1 VANEEPSRVV
11 RRAARARISAGLLVR
26 LYRHLNKSRQRQF
39 LMLIALMLVS
49 ALAEVVSLGAVLP
62 FIGILASPQ
71 LVFKR
76 RVVADA
82 AIAWGI
88 TSPEQLVLPLT
99 VIFVAAAI
107 LSGAIRVLLLWLSMR
122 FTFASGA
129 ELSIDVYRR
138 TLYQPYHVHVAR
150 SSSEVISGTMNKV
163 GGTVLGV
170 LLPLLTLL
178 SSIILLVALV
188 IALIAID
195 PVIAIVA
202 AACFGTSYGCL
213 TWVSRRR
220 LRRNSQL
227 IAVEQTRMIKAV
239 QEGLG
244 GIRDVLLD
252 GTQDVYCEV
261 YRRADEAWRRAQG
274 ENVFIGQSPKAV
286 METLGMVLLALFAY
300 GLSRRTG
307 GLANA
312 LPVLGALALGAQRL
326 LPALQ
331 AAFTAWASIAG
342 SQASLRDTIE
352 MLDQPIS
359 SELLEP
365 KPAPLP
371 FRSAVRFQNVRF
383 RYAPDLP
390 WVLDGFDLT
399 IAKGSRIGF
408 VGTTGSGKST
418 ALDLLMGLL
427 VPNEGAIL
435 VDDQPLAGGRIRAWQ
450 QTIAHV
456 PQNIFLADSTL
467 AENIALGVPPSEI
480 EMQRVRIAARQAH
493 IAEFIESLPGGYD
506 GRVGERG
513 VRLSGGQRQRIG
525 IARALYKQATVL
537 VLDEAT
543 SALDSATEQSVM
555 DAIDGLDRT
564 LTVFIIAHRITT
576 VRRCDS
582 IVELEFGR
590 VRAQGSYQQ
599 LVDSSQSFR
608 RIADAATLNR

>member
-1 VANEEPSRVV
+1 VKRTAHIAVSAN
-11 RRAARARISAGLLVR
+11 LLVR
-26 LYRHLNKSRQRQF
+26 LYRHLKPTRQRRF
-39 LMLIALMLVS
+39 VILLGLMLIS

-62 FIGILASPQ
+62 FIGILAAPQ
-71 LVFKR
+71 LVLKYHL
-76 RVVADA
+76 VADFA
-82 AIAWGI
+82 SFWGI
-88 TSPEQLVLPLT
+88 TSARQLVLPLT
-99 VIFVAAAI
+99 LGFVGAAVVA
-107 LSGAIRVLLLWLSMR
+107 GAIRILLLWLNMR

-138 TLYQPYHVHVAR
+138 TLYQPYSVHVGR

-178 SSIILLVALV
+178 SSVILLAALI
-188 IALIAID
+188 IALIVID
-195 PVIAIVA
+195 PVIAIA
-202 AACFGTSYGCL
+202 AASCFGASYGAI

-220 LRRNSQL
+220 LKRNSQL
-227 IAVEQTRMIKAV
+227 IAIEQTKMIKAV

-252 GTQDVYCEV
+252 GTHEVYCEI

-274 ENVFIGQSPKAV
+274 ENVFIGQSPRFL
-286 METLGMVLLALFAY
+286 METIGMALLATFAY
-300 GLSRRTG
+300 ALSRRTG
-307 GLANA
+307 GLVGA

-331 AAFTAWASIAG
+331 QAFTAWASIAG
-342 SQASLRDTIE
+342 SQASLRDTLE

-365 KPAPLP
+365 KPSPLP
-371 FRSAVRFQNVRF
+371 LHSTIRFQDVRFQ
-383 RYAPDLP
+383 YALDLP
-390 WVLDGFDLT
+390 WVLDGFNLT
-399 IAKGSRIGF
+399 IEKGSRIGI

-427 VPNEGAIL
+427 KPTEGAVL
-435 VDDQPLAGGRIRAWQ
+435 VDEQALVGTRVRAWQ

-467 AENIALGVPPSEI
+467 AENIALGVPRHAI
-480 EMQRVRIAARQAH
+480 DMQRVRLAAKQAQ
-493 IAEFIESLPGGYD
+493 ISDFVESRPRDYD

-513 VRLSGGQRQRIG
+513 IRLSGGQRQRIG

-543 SALDSATEQSVM
+543 SALDNATEQSVM
-555 DAIDGLDRT
+555 DAIDGLDRA
-564 LTVFIIAHRITT
+564 LTVIIIAHRITT

-582 IVELEFGR
+582 IVELEHGK
-590 VRAQGSYQQ
+590 VRAHGSYQE
-599 LVDSSQSFR
+599 LIASSQSLR
-608 RIADAATLNR
+608 RIADGTSINKQAR

>member
-1 VANEEPSRVV
+1 
-11 RRAARARISAGLLVR
+11 
-26 LYRHLNKSRQRQF
+26 
-39 LMLIALMLVS
+39 
-49 ALAEVVSLGAVLP
+49 
-62 FIGILASPQ
+62 
-71 LVFKR
+71 
-76 RVVADA
+76 
-82 AIAWGI
+82 
-88 TSPEQLVLPLT
+88 
-99 VIFVAAAI
+99 
-107 LSGAIRVLLLWLSMR
+107 
-122 FTFASGA
+122 
-129 ELSIDVYRR
+129 
-138 TLYQPYHVHVAR
+138 
-150 SSSEVISGTMNKV
+150 
-163 GGTVLGV
+163 
-170 LLPLLTLL
+170 
-178 SSIILLVALV
+178 
-188 IALIAID
+188 
-195 PVIAIVA
+195 
-202 AACFGTSYGCL
+202 
-213 TWVSRRR
+213 
-220 LRRNSQL
+220 
-227 IAVEQTRMIKAV
+227 
-239 QEGLG
+239 
-244 GIRDVLLD
+244 
-252 GTQDVYCEV
+252 
-261 YRRADEAWRRAQG
+261 
-274 ENVFIGQSPKAV
+274 
-286 METLGMVLLALFAY
+286 
-300 GLSRRTG
+300 
-307 GLANA
+307 
-312 LPVLGALALGAQRL
+312 
-326 LPALQ
+326 
-331 AAFTAWASIAG
+331 
-342 SQASLRDTIE
+342 

-555 DAIDGLDRT
+555 DCDRRPGSHADRIHHRASHHDGPPMRQ
-564 LTVFIIAHRITT
+564 HRGTRIW
-576 VRRCDS
+576 
-582 IVELEFGR
+582 
-590 VRAQGSYQQ
+590 QGSGPGLISATGRFQPE
-599 LVDSSQSFR
+599 LSAHCRCRNTQS
-608 RIADAATLNR
+608 IGV